1 MCRRIPG
8 WVVPEFLGYASSMLR
23 CGINFY
29 GLELIRQFNSQSEA
43 EKVKNLLR
51 FILSVAFL
59 PVPVSL
65 PAVEL
70 STPTRIDSVLVRDD
84 LGVIRLEV
92 LTPLTISNEPG
103 CLIDNLI
110 DIRLDAE
117 NRSETEQRELLN
129 LVNLALVSRRQV
141 RFFLLDNND
150 PDNCSTVGTSSSI
163 RVAVGIQAIY

>member
-1 MCRRIPG
+1 M
-8 WVVPEFLGYASSMLR
+8 M
-23 CGINFY
+23 N
-29 GLELIRQFNSQSEA
+29 
-43 EKVKNLLR
+43 NLSR
-51 FILSVAFL
+51 FILSAAFL
-59 PVPVSL
+59 CGPMSSQ
-65 PAVEL
+65 AVEL

-92 LTPLTISNEPG
+92 LTPLTIPNEPG
-103 CLIDNLI
+103 CLTDNLI

-117 NRSETEQRELLN
+117 SRSETEQRELLN
-129 LVNLALVSRRQV
+129 LINLALVSRRQV

>member
-1 MCRRIPG
+1 MR
-8 WVVPEFLGYASSMLR
+8 
-23 CGINFY
+23 
-29 GLELIRQFNSQSEA
+29 
-43 EKVKNLLR
+43 NLLR
-51 FILSVAFL
+51 FILSAAFL
-59 PVPVSL
+59 LGPVSL
-65 PAVEL
+65 QAIEL
-70 STPTRIDSVLVRDD
+70 STPTRIDSALVLDD
-84 LGVIRLEV
+84 LGVIRLGV

-117 NRSETEQRELLN
+117 NRSETEQRELLS
-129 LVNLALVSRRQV
+129 LINLALVSRRQV